1 MNIKRNVYL
10 LYGRINNSLL
20 SDKKY
25 AERRFKNTFGYRL
38 NWKVPRTFNEKVQ
51 WIKLYDRNPIMTK
64 LADKLAVRDYVAKK
78 VGKKY
83 LNKNCYVF
91 NSINELARMK
101 KKLPSSCVIKATHGS
116 GWNIVLN
123 NRRIESQEIK
133 KLNNWLSSN
142 YYDIGREWCYK
153 DIKPQIICEKYIC
166 PRSRS
171 GLLDYKFFCFHGE
184 PKFIQVDIDRST
196 NHKRNFY
203 DTTWEKLP
211 VGLCYEKSRKLIN
224 KPKRLKEM
232 LEVASALSN
241 DFLFARVDLYCEDK
255 VYFGEITFYPGNG
268 FEPFYPDKYDYEFGA
283 YLKIPK

>member
-1 MNIKRNVYL
+1 MNLKYFI
-10 LYGRINNSLL
+10 INILNNRLV
-20 SDKKY
+20 SDKQY
-25 AERRFKNTFGYRL
+25 AEIRYFLTFRKKLNLKNP
-38 NWKVPRTFNEKVQ
+38 KTFNEKIQ
-51 WIKLYDRNPIMTK
+51 WIKLYNRRKIMTR
-64 LADKLAVRDYVAKK
+64 LADKKSVRDYVSKK
-78 VGKKY
+78 IGSEY
-83 LNKNCYVF
+83 LNELLATYSNT
-91 NSINELARMK
+91 NEYLGKRN
-101 KKLPSSCVIKATHGS
+101 KLPRSYVLKTTQGS
-116 GWNIVLN
+116 GWSVVLKDRDITN
-123 NRRIESQEIK
+123 KEIR
-133 KLNNWLSSN
+133 KLDRWISSN
-142 YYDIGREWCYK
+142 YYNLGREWCYR

-184 PKFIQVDIDRST
+184 PKFIQVDIDRFN

-211 VGLCYEKSRKLIN
+211 VRLCYEKSRKLIN

-268 FEPFYPDKYDYEFGA
+268 FEPFYPDKHDYEFGA